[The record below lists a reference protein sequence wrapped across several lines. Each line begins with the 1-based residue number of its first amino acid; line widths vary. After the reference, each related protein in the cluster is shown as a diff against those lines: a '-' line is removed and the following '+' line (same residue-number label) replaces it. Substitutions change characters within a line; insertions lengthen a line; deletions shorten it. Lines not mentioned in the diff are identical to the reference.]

1 MAASPR
7 SSHNGSAKCMSAR
20 RSWRLSNRPT
30 CIQNLTHTDPLL
42 LAGRGAYTRARPDS
56 PHASRS
62 ITAPKSYTTE
72 LRAGGCPKP
81 TGRRPT
87 DPQPTIATARAN
99 PVESNALNGPTRLT
113 ATTPRRVR
121 TGSSQ
126 LNLRSDGQRLR
137 PSAPAARRCSRWL
150 TRRPAPFDF
159 DATLDFD
166 LNLAPLPFRRQ
177 QPSIGVEPAPN
188 PLPRI
193 AMPYSEFGYSPRR
206 TCTLRLACRRIRCT
220 FLFASFRCTFH
231 HEPVGSHQK
240 NLLGSTPTVTTC
252 LCLLCRVK
260 SGSTVNQIRR

>member
-1 MAASPR
+1 MRDACRYVSNVHSTAAPPS
-7 SSHNGSAKCMSAR
+7 
-20 RSWRLSNRPT
+20 RPAHS
-30 CIQNLTHTDPLL
+30 QQPTHTDTHPL
-42 LAGRGAYTRARPDS
+42 AARGAYTQARSDS
-56 PHASRS
+56 PNASRS
-62 ITAPKSYTTE
+62 DTAPKRYTTE

-87 DPQPTIATARAN
+87 DPQPTIATARAS

-137 PSAPAARRCSRWL
+137 PSAPTARRCSRWL
-150 TRRPAPFDF
+150 TRRSAPFDF

-177 QPSIGVEPAPN
+177 QPSIGVEPTPN

-193 AMPYSEFGYSPRR
+193 AMPYHSNCHFDGPSHKLLSRRSTAIVAVQLTHQHRTLHLLRQLRFDVWESTRLRERERRWWWSEDNFGTQVPIGRR
-206 TCTLRLACRRIRCT
+206 
-220 FLFASFRCTFH
+220 S
-231 HEPVGSHQK
+231 
-240 NLLGSTPTVTTC
+240 
-252 LCLLCRVK
+252 
-260 SGSTVNQIRR
+260 

>member
-1 MAASPR
+1 MHVGASQAA
-7 SSHNGSAKCMSAR
+7 
-20 RSWRLSNRPT
+20 LSNRPT
-30 CIQNLTHTDPLL
+30 CIQNLTHTSPLP

-126 LNLRSDGQRLR
+126 LNLRSDGQRFGRIRTQRSHGAVMQPRAHIAIDLK
-137 PSAPAARRCSRWL
+137 STSEKSQTIFFVCLFVVRW
-150 TRRPAPFDF
+150 TD
-159 DATLDFD
+159 THSH
-166 LNLAPLPFRRQ
+166 Q
-177 QPSIGVEPAPN
+177 
-188 PLPRI
+188 
-193 AMPYSEFGYSPRR
+193 Y
-206 TCTLRLACRRIRCT
+206 LACGYW
-220 FLFASFRCTFH
+220 
-231 HEPVGSHQK
+231 E
-240 NLLGSTPTVTTC
+240 STNYQ
-252 LCLLCRVK
+252 RW
-260 SGSTVNQIRR
+260 